1 MNNIIHT
8 LILFLI
14 SILGYSCKTEN
25 ADTQRPLPIYGE
37 KTIKNGDTI
46 LYRIP
51 DFKFI
56 AQDSSPVSN
65 ESLSDYIY
73 LTDFFFTSCPS
84 ICPIV
89 KKQMLRIYDKYENN
103 PEVKLVS
110 HTLDPKRDTAEK
122 LKQYAEKLNVSGNKW
137 LFLTGDKDSLIDM
150 SAKYFISAYEDED
163 APGGI
168 DHSGLVVLVD
178 KKGHIRAS
186 AQGTDP
192 DDITELLT
200 DIDKLLMEYETTH

>member
-1 MNNIIHT
+1 MKNKFYCAL
-8 LILFLI
+8 LILIFVI
-14 SILGYSCKTEN
+14 GYSCKNEN
-25 ADTQRPLPIYGE
+25 ASNAPLPKYGE
-37 KTIKNGDTI
+37 KTIVDGDTTF
-46 LYRIP
+46 YKIP
-51 DFKFI
+51 EFLFI
-56 AQDSSPVSN
+56 DQDSTPISN

-89 KKQMLRIYDKYENN
+89 KKQMLRIYDKYEDN
-103 PEVKLVS
+103 PQVKLVS

-122 LKQYAEKLNVSGNKW
+122 LKQYADKLNVSDDKW

-150 SAKYFISAYEDED
+150 SAKYFISAYEDDD

-192 DDITELLT
+192 DDMTDLLL
-200 DIDKLLMEYETTH
+200 DIDKLLQEYETTN